1 MPLPSGENL
10 TEIKQ
15 TGSKTLKLEN
25 QSEGHVQI
33 KISCPSFIVKISW
46 KFIIFTIA
54 DDIYLHFT
62 SFLLNIYH
70 FNGHK

>member
-1 MPLPSGENL
+1 MGKNL
-10 TEIKQ
+10 TGIKPNQ
-15 TGSKTLKLEN
+15 IKNSKLEN

-33 KISCPSFIVKISW
+33 KISCPTFIVKISW